1 MSPPLVEARRL
12 GRSYRTFTRRPGLW
26 GGLRDLFARGELR
39 PAVHDLDLEIHAGER
54 VALLGRNGAGKSTT
68 VKLICGILEPTSGH
82 LTVAGRAP
90 TDDRAAHVR
99 QIGVVFGQRT
109 GLWWDLPVQEA
120 FALQSAVFRLSPAD
134 SRARIDELSDLLE
147 LRPLLGLP
155 VRELSLGQRVRCDL
169 AAALLHRPRL
179 LLLDEP
185 TIGLDV
191 GVKRRLRAF
200 LRGLADHGVTVL
212 LTTHDLVD
220 VAAVCDRVV
229 LLDAG
234 RVRFDGSVAGLRA
247 AHGAAASLRI
257 EGVGPPPASLVGAEA
272 LADGTWT
279 ARVPVDAGEPPSA
292 AAAALLGRLHA
303 AGVVPTGLS
312 VEEPDLEAVVAA
324 AQGAGGPP

>member
-1 MSPPLVEARRL
+1 
-12 GRSYRTFTRRPGLW
+12 
-26 GGLRDLFARGELR
+26 
-39 PAVHDLDLEIHAGER
+39 
-54 VALLGRNGAGKSTT
+54 
-68 VKLICGILEPTSGH
+68 
-82 LTVAGRAP
+82 
-90 TDDRAAHVR
+90 
-99 QIGVVFGQRT
+99 
-109 GLWWDLPVQEA
+109 
-120 FALQSAVFRLSPAD
+120 LQAAVFRLGPAD
-134 SRARIDELSDLLE
+134 TQARIDELSDLLE

-247 AHGAAASLRI
+247 AHGAAATLQV
-257 EGVGPPPASLVGAEA
+257 EGVGAPPASLSGAEA
-272 LADGTWT
+272 LPDGTWT
-279 ARVPVDAGEPPSA
+279 ARVAVDPGASPSA

-324 AQGAGGPP
+324 AQGASGPL

>member
-12 GRSYRTFTRRPGLW
+12 SRSYRTFTRRPGLV

-39 PAVHDLDLEIHAGER
+39 PAVRDLDLEIHAGER

-68 VKLICGILEPTSGH
+68 VKLLCGILEPTSGH
-82 LTVAGRAP
+82 LSVAGRAP
-90 TDDRAAHVR
+90 TADRAAHVR
-99 QIGVVFGQRT
+99 EIGVVFGQRT

-120 FALQSAVFRLSPAD
+120 FALQAAVFRLD
-134 SRARIDELSDLLE
+134 SDDARARIGELCDLLE
-147 LRPLLGLP
+147 LAPLLGQP
-155 VRELSLGQRVRCDL
+155 VRELSLGQRARCDL

-200 LRGLADHGVTVL
+200 LHALAADGVTVL
-212 LTTHDLVD
+212 LATHDLVD

-229 LLDAG
+229 LLEAG
-234 RVRFDGSVAGLRA
+234 RVHFDGSLAELRA
-247 AHGAAASLRI
+247 AHGATATVRI
-257 EGVGPPPASLVGAEA
+257 DGVGPPPPMLAGCESF
-272 LADGTWT
+272 ADGTWT
-279 ARVPVDAGEPPSA
+279 ARVSVDPGDTPA
-292 AAAALLGRLHA
+292 AATARLLGHLQQV
-303 AGVVPTGLS
+303 GVVPTALA

-324 AQGAGGPP
+324 AQAAGGAA